1 LLHKKGGIEREVKD
15 NNNNNKESS
24 KEVEY

>member
-15 NNNNNKESS
+15 NNNNKESS